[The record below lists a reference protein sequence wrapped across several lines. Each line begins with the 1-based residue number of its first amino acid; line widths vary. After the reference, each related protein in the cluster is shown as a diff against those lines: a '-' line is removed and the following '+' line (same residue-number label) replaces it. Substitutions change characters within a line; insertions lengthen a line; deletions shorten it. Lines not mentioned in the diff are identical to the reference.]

1 MGNRLIVVD
10 TDVIID
16 FFRDISPAANVFAE
30 LISLEKAVMTAISV
44 FELYAGIEGAKRLRQ
59 IEILVQELIILPL
72 NTLEAAIAGR
82 IYTQLKSRGKLVDTH
97 DILIAAICLAND
109 LPLYTKNIAH
119 FSEIKDIRLLSPNEI
134 LSSETSHDLRQSRRL
149 EKP

>member
-1 MGNRLIVVD
+1 LENHLIVVD

-16 FFRDISPAANVFAE
+16 FFRDISPAAGVFSE
-30 LISLEKAVMTAISV
+30 LISLKKAALTAISV

-82 IYTQLKSRGKLVDTH
+82 IYTQLKSRGKLVGTQ
-97 DILIAAICLAND
+97 DILIAAICVAND
-109 LPLYTKNIAH
+109 LPLYTKNMAH
-119 FSEIKDIRLLSPNEI
+119 FSLIKDIRLLSPNEV
-134 LSSETSHDLRQSRRL
+134 LSHGTN
-149 EKP
+149 